1 MRQREAQLGTTKD
14 TPIETLQFM
23 LESPTNAN
31 QIEAC
36 RSVLSKIPTTH
47 CTEVVKATKGCW
59 LERGKSW
66 TDAIFLHTGTATLS
80 FCIHEL

>member
-1 MRQREAQLGTTKD
+1 MGTTKD

-36 RSVLSKIPTTH
+36 RSVLSKFPTTH
-47 CTEVVKATKGCW
+47 CTEVVKDIIVCW

-66 TDAIFLHTGTATLS
+66 TYAIFLHTGTVTLS